1 MKSTFR
7 ILFYLKKNEPKKD
20 GTVTIMARITVDGET
35 KQFST
40 KKTILPEDWDIKSGR
55 AVNKSGKS
63 TSAKISKLNKELDD
77 LRGQISIQ
85 YTKQLNNN
93 GYVEPEK
100 LRNKVL
106 GIEEKQ
112 HSLLTYFTEHNL
124 QYKDKVGTTATQKTY
139 SRYELTKQR
148 LIDFM
153 KVKYR
158 VSDILIREIN
168 AVFIENFYLY
178 LRNEHGINNN
188 TAMKFL
194 QRFHSILIYAKN
206 SGLNF
211 IDPFGSFKFSFDKVD
226 RGYLNQDE
234 IDLIYNKE
242 FSSARLTQVRD
253 MFIFSC
259 YTGLSYIDLC
269 NLTKE
274 NIRLAFDGKLWI
286 MTKREKTGVDSNV
299 PLLEIPKQILAKYE
313 GKMKGGK
320 LLPVI
325 SNQKMNEYL
334 GEIAEVCQIDKRIT
348 FHLAR
353 HTFATEICLTQ
364 GVPIESVSKM
374 LGHTN
379 IQTTQI
385 YARVV
390 DRKLSHDMAVLEQK
404 LQSKGKR
411 SIAIV
416 NP

>member
-100 LRNKVL
+100 LRNNVL

-168 AVFIENFYLY
+168 AVFIEISDESLPRDFLEKDTERSAVHPHVAGNVIQRNIPLGVTNDVDLYPIHSLPFRVHLLILPHHTLFLAPGKNKQQFYHQRDAFSPPQRTHL
-178 LRNEHGINNN
+178 LEDRSNSRRLFLPELHGIPFPFQLLRTFLQLRESN
-188 TAMKFL
+188 TAVVKKFP
-194 QRFHSILIYAKN
+194 AK
-206 SGLNF
+206 S
-211 IDPFGSFKFSFDKVD
+211 
-226 RGYLNQDE
+226 Y
-234 IDLIYNKE
+234 
-242 FSSARLTQVRD
+242 RD
-253 MFIFSC
+253 IGN
-259 YTGLSYIDLC
+259 T
-269 NLTKE
+269 
-274 NIRLAFDGKLWI
+274 
-286 MTKREKTGVDSNV
+286 
-299 PLLEIPKQILAKYE
+299 PLRICHIILEIPA
-313 GKMKGGK
+313 MR
-320 LLPVI
+320 
-325 SNQKMNEYL
+325 YL
-334 GEIAEVCQIDKRIT
+334 RRNYHYFPTPERFSTVTYQPHA
-348 FHLAR
+348 
-353 HTFATEICLTQ
+353 
-364 GVPIESVSKM
+364 
-374 LGHTN
+374 
-379 IQTTQI
+379 
-385 YARVV
+385 
-390 DRKLSHDMAVLEQK
+390 
-404 LQSKGKR
+404 
-411 SIAIV
+411 
-416 NP
+416 

>member
-100 LRNKVL
+100 LRNNVL

-124 QYKDKVGTTATQKTY
+124 QYKDKVGTTTTQKTY

-188 TAMKFL
+188 TAMKFV
-194 QRFHSILIYAKN
+194 QRFHSVLIYAKN

-211 IDPFGSFKFSFDKVD
+211 VDPFGSFKFSFDKVD

-259 YTGLSYIDLC
+259 YTGLSYIDKADGFTIEDL
-269 NLTKE
+269 E
-274 NIRLAFDGKLWI
+274 NNKKWKLDGKSFKQLQQELDNEELYSSVYGMASDPIHSDWGEISQLHLIANNEEGVMCANKDYNSSHYRYIIPFVMIPIDATIAYIQWI
-286 MTKREKTGVDSNV
+286 KEELEIT
-299 PLLEIPKQILAKYE
+299 LLENLLPTFYDIKRVLNIIAKQIFIEYQGEKYLYE
-313 GKMKGGK
+313 
-320 LLPVI
+320 
-325 SNQKMNEYL
+325 
-334 GEIAEVCQIDKRIT
+334 
-348 FHLAR
+348 
-353 HTFATEICLTQ
+353 
-364 GVPIESVSKM
+364 
-374 LGHTN
+374 
-379 IQTTQI
+379 
-385 YARVV
+385 
-390 DRKLSHDMAVLEQK
+390 
-404 LQSKGKR
+404 
-411 SIAIV
+411 
-416 NP
+416 

>member
-100 LRNKVL
+100 LRNNVL

-124 QYKDKVGTTATQKTY
+124 QYKDKVGTTTTQKTY

-188 TAMKFL
+188 TAMKFV
-194 QRFHSILIYAKN
+194 QRFHSVLIYAKN

-211 IDPFGSFKFSFDKVD
+211 VDPFGSFKFSFDKVD

-259 YTGLSYIDLC
+259 YTGLSYIEADGFTIEDL
-269 NLTKE
+269 E
-274 NIRLAFDGKLWI
+274 NNKKWKLDGKSFKQLQQELDNEELYSSVYGMASDPIHSDWGEISQLHLIANNEEGVMCANKDYNSSHYRYIIPFVMIPIDATIAYIQWI
-286 MTKREKTGVDSNV
+286 KEELEIT
-299 PLLEIPKQILAKYE
+299 LLENLLPTFYDIKRVLNIIAKQIFIEYQGEKYLYE
-313 GKMKGGK
+313 
-320 LLPVI
+320 
-325 SNQKMNEYL
+325 
-334 GEIAEVCQIDKRIT
+334 
-348 FHLAR
+348 
-353 HTFATEICLTQ
+353 
-364 GVPIESVSKM
+364 
-374 LGHTN
+374 
-379 IQTTQI
+379 
-385 YARVV
+385 
-390 DRKLSHDMAVLEQK
+390 
-404 LQSKGKR
+404 
-411 SIAIV
+411 
-416 NP
+416 

>member
-100 LRNKVL
+100 LRNNVL

-168 AVFIENFYLY
+168 GVFIENFYLY

-188 TAMKFL
+188 TAMKFV
-194 QRFHSILIYAKN
+194 QRFHSVLIYAKN

-211 IDPFGSFKFSFDKVD
+211 VDPFGSFKFSFDKVD

-274 NIRLAFDGKLWI
+274 DIKLAFDGKLWI
-286 MTKREKTGVDSNV
+286 MIKREKTGVDSNV

-348 FHLAR
+348 FHTAR
-353 HTFATEICLTQ
+353 HGEFSFLL
-364 GVPIESVSKM
+364 KFK
-374 LGHTN
+374 H
-379 IQTTQI
+379 
-385 YARVV
+385 
-390 DRKLSHDMAVLEQK
+390 
-404 LQSKGKR
+404 LQFLQLNR
-411 SIAIV
+411 
-416 NP
+416 

>member
-40 KKTILPEDWDIKSGR
+40 KKTIHPEDWDIKSGR

-100 LRNKVL
+100 LRNNVL

-188 TAMKFL
+188 TAMKFV
-194 QRFHSILIYAKN
+194 QRFHSVLIYAKN

-211 IDPFGSFKFSFDKVD
+211 VDPFGSFKFSFDKVD

-242 FSSARLTQVRD
+242 FSSARLAQVRD

-259 YTGLSYIDLC
+259 YTGLSYIVGSGHLQARSVEHIQR
-269 NLTKE
+269 NQAQ
-274 NIRLAFDGKLWI
+274 IGGRLRHPGRSGTLHSGSQDRKVPHGNDPSHERRQNPRPL
-286 MTKREKTGVDSNV
+286 RLHRNV
-299 PLLEIPKQILAKYE
+299 GHRSQRPAQVRCHP
-313 GKMKGGK
+313 
-320 LLPVI
+320 P
-325 SNQKMNEYL
+325 
-334 GEIAEVCQIDKRIT
+334 
-348 FHLAR
+348 AR
-353 HTFATEICLTQ
+353 HSLDAQRFGAAQRSWCKKRQRDSQTLCRQQSRYYQLCRRKIPRQLQ
-364 GVPIESVSKM
+364 
-374 LGHTN
+374 
-379 IQTTQI
+379 IQPASQQ
-385 YARVV
+385 AVV
-390 DRKLSHDMAVLEQK
+390 HH
-404 LQSKGKR
+404 
-411 SIAIV
+411 
-416 NP
+416 PT

>member
-188 TAMKFL
+188 TAMKFV

-211 IDPFGSFKFSFDKVD
+211 IDPFGSFKFSFDKVAHPRKQAHHVFCLWLPLSVPALSVQGQCLHCIWAGETD
-226 RGYLNQDE
+226 RAYARLYPHEKPNVMTGIHPYIFLPMHGILLNPAPLVPKRSKALCCA
-234 IDLIYNKE
+234 ILLLHIPVSFVYFNFLINNYFPLCAIFAILTV
-242 FSSARLTQVRD
+242 FSSFQR
-253 MFIFSC
+253 
-259 YTGLSYIDLC
+259 
-269 NLTKE
+269 
-274 NIRLAFDGKLWI
+274 
-286 MTKREKTGVDSNV
+286 
-299 PLLEIPKQILAKYE
+299 
-313 GKMKGGK
+313 
-320 LLPVI
+320 
-325 SNQKMNEYL
+325 
-334 GEIAEVCQIDKRIT
+334 
-348 FHLAR
+348 
-353 HTFATEICLTQ
+353 
-364 GVPIESVSKM
+364 
-374 LGHTN
+374 
-379 IQTTQI
+379 
-385 YARVV
+385 
-390 DRKLSHDMAVLEQK
+390 
-404 LQSKGKR
+404 
-411 SIAIV
+411 
-416 NP
+416 

>member
-1 MKSTFR
+1 MRSTFR

-20 GTVTIMARITVDGET
+20 GTVTIMARITVDGEN

-40 KKTILPEDWDIKSGR
+40 KKTIHPEDWDVTAGR
-55 AVNKSGKS
+55 AVNKSGKT

-85 YTKQLNNN
+85 YTNQLNNN
-93 GYVEPEK
+93 GYVMPEK

-106 GIEEKQ
+106 GIEDKQ
-112 HSLLTYFTEHNL
+112 HTLITYFTEHNA
-124 QYKDKVGTTATQKTY
+124 QYKEKVGTTATQKTY

-153 KVKYR
+153 KDKYR
-158 VSDILIREIN
+158 ISDILIREIN
-168 AVFIENFYLY
+168 TVFIENFYLY
-178 LRNEHGINNN
+178 LRNEHEIKNN
-188 TAMKFL
+188 TAMKFV
-194 QRFHSILIYAKN
+194 QRFRSILIYAKN

-211 IDPFGSFKFSFDKVD
+211 IDPFANYKFSFDRVD
-226 RGYLNQDE
+226 RGYLTQEE
-234 IDLIYNKE
+234 IDQIYNKE
-242 FSSARLTQVRD
+242 FASKRLSQVRD

-269 NLTKE
+269 NLTRDDIKF
-274 NIRLAFDGKLWI
+274 AFDGKLWI
-286 MTKREKTGVDSNV
+286 MIKREKTGIDSNV

-313 GKMKGGK
+313 GKLKDGK

-334 GEIAEVCQIDKRIT
+334 GEIAQVCQIDKRIT

-353 HTFATEICLTQ
+353 HSFATEVCLTQ

-379 IQTTQI
+379 IHTTQI

-390 DRKLSHDMAVLEQK
+390 DRKLSQDMAILEQK
-404 LQSKGKR
+404 LQNKR
-411 SIAIV
+411 SRERAIV